1 MRKSYGA
8 SENLEA
14 IFVAIFSTLAIALQL
29 QMLIGPFSTW
39 LHQ

>member
-8 SENLEA
+8 SENLEV
-14 IFVAIFSTLAIALQL
+14 ISMAIFSTLAIALQL
-29 QMLIGPFSTW
+29 PMLTGPFSTW